1 MRLTPAHGPS
11 SFPVSHTG
19 WLLMLMVRRS
29 LRVLIL
35 LALPLAGLEAQQ
47 APAAKPVL
55 TVYKTA
61 TCGCCK
67 LWMDHMEASGFVVR
81 GVDVTD
87 LPAMKNMS
95 GVPGPLRTCHT
106 ALVGGYVVEGHVPAD
121 LVRKLLAEK
130 PKVAGIAV
138 PGMPIGSPGMEQ
150 GDQKDAY
157 EVLLFDKTGKTSVY
171 ARR

>member
-1 MRLTPAHGPS
+1 MPTARHS
-11 SFPVSHTG
+11 SWG
-19 WLLMLMVRRS
+19 LL
-29 LRVLIL
+29 L

-47 APAAKPVL
+47 APAVRPAL

-67 LWMDHMEASGFVVR
+67 AWMDHMEAAGFAVR

-87 LPAMKNMS
+87 LPGMKHMS
-95 GVPGPLRTCHT
+95 GVPRPLRTCHT

-121 LVRKLLAEK
+121 LVRRLLAEK

-157 EVLLFDKTGKTSVY
+157 QVLLFDKAGQTTVY